1 MASIPVYNQQG
12 NEVGTFEV
20 DPSDISKD
28 INKQL
33 LHDAV
38 VMYQRNKR
46 QGTVG
51 TKSRGM
57 VSGTNKK
64 LYRQKGT
71 GNARAGG
78 KRTNIRRGGG
88 HTFAKTSIDYSY
100 SMPKKAV
107 RLATRMALRSKI
119 EDEQVKVLDELT
131 LAEIKTKPVADM
143 LGALGLTGTS
153 VLLVVPEYDAVIY
166 RSARNVE
173 GLRVLPVAELNTY
186 DLLRR
191 RNLLIVKS
199 ALESCVGQA
208 EAVGAAEA

>member
-1 MASIPVYNQQG
+1 MASIPVYNQAG
-12 NEVGTFEV
+12 KSAGSVELNL
-20 DPSDISKD
+20 DDISPE

-38 VMYQRNKR
+38 VMYQRNRR

-88 HTFAKTSIDYSY
+88 HAFAKKTIDFSY
-100 SMPKKAV
+100 SMPRKAV
-107 RLATRMALRSKI
+107 KLAARMSLRSKF
-119 EDEQVKVLDELT
+119 EDEQAMILDSLS
-131 LAEIKTKPVADM
+131 LSEIVFSD
-143 LGALGLTGTS
+143 S
-153 VLLVVPEYDAVIY
+153 
-166 RSARNVE
+166 S
-173 GLRVLPVAELNTY
+173 
-186 DLLRR
+186 
-191 RNLLIVKS
+191 
-199 ALESCVGQA
+199 
-208 EAVGAAEA
+208 EANER

>member
-12 NEVGTFEV
+12 KEVGSYEL
-20 DPSDISKD
+20 DPADISPEVK
-28 INKQL
+28 KQL

-64 LYRQKGT
+64 MYRQKGT

-88 HTFAKTSIDYSY
+88 HAFAKKNIDFSY
-100 SMPKKAV
+100 SMPRKAV
-107 RLATRMALRSKI
+107 RLATRMSFRSKV
-119 EDEQVKVLDELT
+119 EDGQIKILDELS
-131 LAEIKTKPVADM
+131 LAEIKTKPIVD
-143 LGALGLTGTS
+143 LIKALGLNGTS
-153 VLLVVPEYDAVIY
+153 VLLAVPEYDAVVY
-166 RSARNVE
+166 RSARNIVNV
-173 GLRVLPVAELNTY
+173 RVMPVAELNAY
-186 DLLRR
+186 DLLRQ
-191 RNLLIVKS
+191 RNLLVVKS
-199 ALESCVGQA
+199 ALESFVSQGQ
-208 EAVGAAEA
+208 AVGAGA

>member
-1 MASIPVYNQQG
+1 
-12 NEVGTFEV
+12 
-20 DPSDISKD
+20 
-28 INKQL
+28 
-33 LHDAV
+33 
-38 VMYQRNKR
+38 MYQRNKR

-88 HTFAKTSIDYSY
+88 HAFAKKTIDFSY
-100 SMPKKAV
+100 SMPRKAV

-119 EDEQVKVLDELT
+119 EDEQAKALDELS
-131 LAEIKTKPVADM
+131 LAEIKTKPIAD
-143 LGALGLTGTS
+143 LLKSLGLNGTS
-153 VLLVVPEYDAVIY
+153 VLLVVPEYDSVVY
-166 RSARNVE
+166 RSARNIE
-173 GLRVLPVAELNTY
+173 GLKVLPAAELNTY
-186 DLLRR
+186 DLLRQ

-199 ALESCVGQA
+199 ALESLINQS
-208 EAVGAAEA
+208 EAVAAEA

>member
-12 NEVGTFEV
+12 KEVGTFEV
-20 DPSDISKD
+20 DPADVSKD

-88 HTFAKTSIDYSY
+88 HAFAKKTIDFSY
-100 SMPKKAV
+100 SMPRKAV

-119 EDEQVKVLDELT
+119 EDEQAKALDELS
-131 LAEIKTKPVADM
+131 LAEIKTKPIAD
-143 LGALGLTGTS
+143 LLKSLGLNGTS
-153 VLLVVPEYDAVIY
+153 VLLVVPEYDSVVY
-166 RSARNVE
+166 RSARNIE
-173 GLRVLPVAELNTY
+173 GLKVLPAAELNTY
-186 DLLRR
+186 DLLRQ

-199 ALESCVGQA
+199 ALESLINQS
-208 EAVGAAEA
+208 EAVAAEA

>member
-12 NEVGTFEV
+12 KEVGTFEV
-20 DPSDISKD
+20 DPADVSKD

-88 HTFAKTSIDYSY
+88 HAFAKKTIDFSY

-119 EDEQVKVLDELT
+119 EDEQAKALDELS
-131 LAEIKTKPVADM
+131 LAEIKTKPIAD
-143 LGALGLTGTS
+143 LLKSLGLNGTS
-153 VLLVVPEYDAVIY
+153 VLLVVPEYDSVVY
-166 RSARNVE
+166 RSARNIE
-173 GLRVLPVAELNTY
+173 GLKVLPAAELNTY
-186 DLLRR
+186 DLLRQ

-199 ALESCVGQA
+199 ALESLINQS
-208 EAVGAAEA
+208 EAVAAEA

>member
-12 NEVGTFEV
+12 EEVGSYEL
-20 DPSDISKD
+20 DPADISPEVK
-28 INKQL
+28 KQL

-64 LYRQKGT
+64 MYRQKGT

-88 HTFAKTSIDYSY
+88 HAFAKKNIDFTY
-100 SMPKKAV
+100 SMPKKAI
-107 RLATRMALRSKI
+107 RLATRMSLRSKV
-119 EDEQVKVLDELT
+119 EDNQIKVLDELS
-131 LAEIKTKPVADM
+131 LAEIKTKQIAD
-143 LGALGLTGTS
+143 LVKSLGLSGTS
-153 VLLVVPEYDAVIY
+153 VLLAIPEYDVVVH
-166 RSARNVE
+166 RSTRNIQGVK
-173 GLRVLPVAELNTY
+173 VLPVAELNTY

-191 RNLLIVKS
+191 RNLVIVKS
-199 ALESCVGQA
+199 ALESFVSPG
-208 EAVGAAEA
+208 EAVAAGA

>member
-12 NEVGTFEV
+12 KEVGSHDV
-20 DPSDISKD
+20 DPADISKD

-38 VMYQRNKR
+38 VMYQRNRR
-46 QGTVG
+46 QGTAS

-88 HTFAKTSIDYSY
+88 HVFAKTAIDFSY

-107 RLATRMALRSKI
+107 RLATRMALRSKV
-119 EDEQVKVLDELT
+119 EDEQVKLLDELT
-131 LAEIKTKPVADM
+131 LAEFKTKPVAD
-143 LGALGLTGTS
+143 LLKALGLSGSS
-153 VLLVVPEYDAVIY
+153 VLLVVPEYDAVVY
-166 RSARNVE
+166 RSSRNIE
-173 GLRVLPVAELNTY
+173 GLKVLPVAELNTY
-186 DLLRR
+186 DLLRQ
-191 RNLLIVKS
+191 RNLLVVKS
-199 ALESCVGQA
+199 ALESFIGQA
-208 EAVGAAEA
+208 EAVGAEA

>member
-12 NEVGTFEV
+12 KEVGTFEV
-20 DPSDISKD
+20 DPADVSKD

-38 VMYQRNKR
+38 IMYQRNKR

-88 HTFAKTSIDYSY
+88 HAFAKKTIDFSY
-100 SMPKKAV
+100 SMPRKAV

-119 EDEQVKVLDELT
+119 EDEQAKALDELS
-131 LAEIKTKPVADM
+131 LAEIKTKPIAD
-143 LGALGLTGTS
+143 LLKSLGLNGTS
-153 VLLVVPEYDAVIY
+153 VLLVVPEYDSVVY
-166 RSARNVE
+166 RSARNIE
-173 GLRVLPVAELNTY
+173 GLKVLPAAELNTY
-186 DLLRR
+186 DLLRQ

-199 ALESCVGQA
+199 ALESLINQS
-208 EAVGAAEA
+208 EAVAAEA